1 MLELMIVS
9 NFSAAHQLR
18 DYGGKC
24 EALHGHNWKVEVFV
38 KSPTTDK
45 SGMVIDFIEIKRVTN
60 QLLTELDHKEL
71 NKTSPFDEKN
81 PTAENI
87 AFWIF
92 GKLSERLNSGNVK
105 VSRVRVW
112 ETDTSC
118 ATYSEE

>member
-1 MLELMIVS
+1 MFELMIVS

-24 EALHGHNWKVEVFV
+24 ETLHGHNWKIEVFV
-38 KSPTTDK
+38 KSPIANK
-45 SGMVIDFIEIKRVTN
+45 SGMVVDFLEIKRVTN
-60 QLLTELDHKEL
+60 LVLAELDHKEL

-92 GKLSERLNSGNVK
+92 GRLSEKLNSGNIK
-105 VSRVRVW
+105 VSRVKVW

>member
-1 MLELMIVS
+1 MFELMIVS

-24 EALHGHNWKVEVFV
+24 EALHGHNWKIEAFV
-38 KSPTTDK
+38 KSPATNK
-45 SGMVIDFIEIKRVTN
+45 SGMVDFLEIKRVTN
-60 QLLTELDHKEL
+60 LVLAELDHKEL

-92 GKLSERLNSGNVK
+92 GRLSEKLNSGNVK
-105 VSRVRVW
+105 VSRVKVW